1 MYIENIDIKNFRNI
15 EKINTSFNKKYNIFY
30 GENAQGKTNFLEALS
45 LTLNGISHREKTTLN
60 FIKQGCNICTVTAK
74 VKKEDDID
82 TSVKLTIKE
91 KRKYEINSTPVKT
104 RTELL
109 KEYNIVLFTP
119 EDLKIIKGYPKD
131 RRRFLDESISLI
143 FPAYHSALRKYNKA
157 LKQRNT
163 ILKDY
168 SKRNIASSLLDV
180 YDETLYTIGSD
191 IVKTRIS
198 VLKKIEKIAD
208 SLNREVC
215 KNENLRFFYSSNVLL
230 KGSDLTDIKDM
241 YKAALKK
248 ARKEDLSRGTTT
260 VGIHHDDINIFINDL
275 DTKKFA
281 SQGQQR
287 SIALCMKLSLIKL
300 LYDKFDD
307 YPIVL
312 LDDVMSDLDKF
323 RQKQILNLIKDT
335 QSFITCVNHSFL
347 EDINDYKIYKIEKG
361 NLKEVTSGQTR

>member
-1 MYIENIDIKNFRNI
+1 MYIENIDITNFRNI

-45 LTLNGISHREKTTLN
+45 LTLNGISHREKSTLN
-60 FIKQGCNICTVTAK
+60 FIKQDSDFCIVSAN

-82 TSVKLTIKE
+82 TNVKLTIKDT
-91 KRKYEINSTPVKT
+91 RKYEINSTPVKT

-131 RRRFLDESISLI
+131 RRKFLDESISLI

-168 SKRNIASSLLDV
+168 TKRNIASSLLDV

-191 IVKTRIS
+191 IIKTRIN
-198 VLKKIEKIAD
+198 VLKKIEKITD
-208 SLNREVC
+208 NLNKEVC
-215 KNENLRFFYSSNVLL
+215 KNENIKFFYSSNVL
-230 KGSDLTDIKDM
+230 KNSDLTDIKLM
-241 YKAALKK
+241 YKNALKK

-300 LYDKFDD
+300 LYDKFED

-347 EDINDYKIYKIEKG
+347 EDINDYKIYKIENG

>member
-1 MYIENIDIKNFRNI
+1 MYIENIDITNFRNI

-45 LTLNGISHREKTTLN
+45 LTLNGISHREKSTLN
-60 FIKQGCNICTVTAK
+60 FIKQNSEFCIVSAN

-82 TSVKLTIKE
+82 TNVKLTIKDT
-91 KRKYEINSTPVKT
+91 RKYEINSTPVKT

-131 RRRFLDESISLI
+131 RRKFLDESISLI

-168 SKRNIASSLLDV
+168 TKRNIASSLLDV

-191 IVKTRIS
+191 IIKTRIN
-198 VLKKIEKIAD
+198 VLKKIEKITD
-208 SLNREVC
+208 NLNKEVC
-215 KNENLRFFYSSNVLL
+215 KNENIKFFYSSNVL
-230 KGSDLTDIKDM
+230 KNSDLTDIKLM
-241 YKAALKK
+241 YKNALKN

-300 LYDKFDD
+300 LYDKFED

-347 EDINDYKIYKIEKG
+347 EDINDYKIYKIENG